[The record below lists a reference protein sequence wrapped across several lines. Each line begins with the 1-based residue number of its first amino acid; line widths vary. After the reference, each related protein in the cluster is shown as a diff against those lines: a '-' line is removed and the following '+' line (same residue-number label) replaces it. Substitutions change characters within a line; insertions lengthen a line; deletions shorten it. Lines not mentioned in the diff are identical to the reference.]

1 MQWKFSG
8 AADKRGLTQM
18 KPGKNIFVRYLCT
31 SAFICGFSLMLAGC
45 ADTNKQPTTRPLTMK
60 EKQDAM
66 LRDPMGY
73 KDDDKYNISGGKIN
87 EFDKS
92 AFKRDVDNVLN
103 P

>member
-1 MQWKFSG
+1 MRTSKS
-8 AADKRGLTQM
+8 
-18 KPGKNIFVRYLCT
+18 IFVRYLCA
-31 SAFICGFSLMLAGC
+31 SVCICGFLFVIGGC
-45 ADTNKQPTTRPLTMK
+45 ADTKKQPTTRPLTAQ
-60 EKQDAM
+60 EKQAVM